1 MNKLK
6 YKQFSS
12 LIEAQHYALF
22 KTYMH
27 RLDGDEFVVIRF
39 EEGYKVI
46 AANDPGLESSP
57 VESSVEDLSSLSEN
71 DIEKILFAEKP
82 IEPFFTLID
91 SLMSLSPDTLS
102 FLVDKR
108 LPFELFIKLYLARQG
123 YDKLG
128 RDVSYEVAKNDWL
141 KMG

>member
-1 MNKLK
+1 
-6 YKQFSS
+6 
-12 LIEAQHYALF
+12 
-22 KTYMH
+22 MH
-27 RLDGDEFVVIRF
+27 RLDGDEFVVIAI
-39 EEGYKVI
+39 EERYKVVAKNEKEWERWPPELYI
-46 AANDPGLESSP
+46 Q
-57 VESSVEDLSSLSEN
+57 DLSSLSAE
-71 DIEKILFAEKP
+71 DIEHILFADKP

-102 FLVDKR
+102 FLVDKK
-108 LPFELFIKLYLARQG
+108 LPFELFIRLYLARQG

>member
-1 MNKLK
+1 MTKLK

-12 LIEAQHYALF
+12 LLEAQHYALF

-27 RLDGDEFVVIRF
+27 RLDGNEFVVIRF

-46 AANDPGLESSP
+46 AENDIEWERSP
-57 VESSVEDLSSLSEN
+57 VESSIEDLSSLASV
-71 DIEKILFAEKP
+71 DIENILFAEKS

-102 FLVDKR
+102 FLVDKK

-128 RDVSYEVAKNDWL
+128 RDVSYEVAKNDWFEI
-141 KMG
+141 G